1 MTTIVLSRSLA
12 KEGFVPNKPIK
23 NKTPWRGVS
32 VSDMLRSIGNSA
44 TVQSIIANCR
54 EIHYGATYAVA
65 FYKTTDIHA
74 HFFAEIG
81 VPFID

>member
-1 MTTIVLSRSLA
+1 
-12 KEGFVPNKPIK
+12 
-23 NKTPWRGVS
+23 
-32 VSDMLRSIGNSA
+32 MLRSIGNSA

-54 EIHYGATYAVA
+54 EIHYEATYAVA
-65 FYKTTDIHA
+65 FYKTTDIHT